1 MECRTIHMT
10 KDCTTTGEVEPHT
23 PNNMGYKMSDQAI
36 ASVGDLLEKDKHDS
50 SLQRYKANLLGTAA
64 QGDLGDIHECR
75 RVVVKQ
81 FKVVFEDN
89 RHDITYDLDSE
100 EGIQHLRDTPFVMEE
115 GAKYKFAVFFR
126 VNREIVSGLRF
137 RNKVRRHVFSVSEE
151 VVLGSYA
158 PQSTTHEFLFPRH
171 EWAEAP
177 SGLMYRGTYQAE
189 CKFIDSDNVEHLR
202 FPYSFVIKKA

>member
-1 MECRTIHMT
+1 MECRTTHMT

-23 PNNMGYKMSDQAI
+23 PNNMGYK
-36 ASVGDLLEKDKHDS
+36 
-50 SLQRYKANLLGTAA
+50 
-64 QGDLGDIHECR
+64 
-75 RVVVKQ
+75 
-81 FKVVFEDN
+81 VVFEDN
-89 RHDITYDLDSE
+89 RHDITYHLDSE

-189 CKFIDSDNVEHLR
+189 CKVRRDPH
-202 FPYSFVIKKA
+202 